1 MSNEN
6 KKLVLIDAMSLAY
19 KAYFAFLKR
28 PLITKKGEPT
38 SAVYGFIN
46 QLLKILEDIKP
57 THIAVAFDSKEK
69 TFRHE
74 KFEGYKAKRAE
85 MPEDMILQLQRIK
98 DIIAAF
104 NIPLYILPGYEADD
118 IIGTIAKQAERKS
131 FEVFPITPDKDYIQL
146 ISDKIKLI
154 KPGKSADELEI
165 LTKEKVLNNYGFEPI
180 YFIDYLALIG
190 DQSDNIPGVKNV
202 GDKTAL
208 PLIQKYHTIENIYEH
223 INEIDS
229 ASTKN
234 KLLNDK
240 ENAFISKELV
250 TLNNNVPIEINFDEM
265 EFKEPNLN
273 EIKKI
278 FDELEFKT
286 LFTRVKKLFG
296 NEIVS
301 DDEQNKIIQ
310 TTVEKEE
317 SDLVDET
324 LVQSTDDLSIKAEYK
339 TIDKNNI
346 KYHLIT
352 NEKEA
357 RILADKLNAS
367 ELFVFD
373 TETNSLNTFE
383 AKLVGVSFCIKEKE
397 AYFIAI
403 NPFKKSESSGD
414 NLFTKSFDDRLSLEI
429 FKKLFKPIFESN
441 NIKKVCQNGK
451 FDIAIL
457 ITHGIEVN
465 NFYFDTMI
473 ASYVLDPDQK
483 HGMDDLAQKYLHYKP
498 IALTELIGIKK
509 DPNKI
514 FDVNINELSQ
524 YSAEDADITFQLYKI
539 LSKEIEQNNLSQLCY
554 DVEFPLVQ
562 VLEDM
567 ERTGIRIDTK
577 MLNKLSKDLEI
588 LMAEYARKIYQ
599 LAGENFNINSSQQL
613 QKILYEKLK
622 LNQSKRTKTGLST
635 SASALEELKG
645 QHEIID
651 LILDYRTVTK
661 LKSTYTDSLPK
672 LINPKTNKIHT
683 SFNQTGTST
692 GRLSSND
699 PNLQNIPIRTD
710 LGKEIRKAF
719 IPNNEDY
726 VILSADYSQIELR
739 ILASVSNDENLIAAF
754 KRNEDIH
761 RATASLVF
769 KVKPEE
775 VNADMRRKAKEV
787 NFGILY
793 GIGPYG
799 LKIRLGINQTEAKKI
814 IDNYFNTFTKV
825 KSYIEST
832 IQSAKEKGY
841 AETLLGRRRF
851 LKNINS
857 NNTAVRQFEERAA
870 INMPI
875 QGTAADMIKIAMN
888 KIFYE
893 LTKRKL
899 KTKMVLQVH
908 DELLFDTY
916 KDEVDE
922 VKSIVKDLMENA
934 IPLNVPI
941 RVDIGIGDNW
951 LDAH

>member
-1 MSNEN
+1 MENSNLYKN

-38 SAVYGFIN
+38 SAVYGFIS

-74 KFEGYKAKRAE
+74 KFIEYKAKRAE
-85 MPEDMILQLQRIK
+85 MPEDMIPQLQRIK

-104 NIPLYILPGYEADD
+104 NIPIYILPGYEADD
-118 IIGTIAKQAERKS
+118 IIGTIAKQAEKKS

-154 KPGKSADELEI
+154 KPGKTADELEI
-165 LTKEKVLNNYGFEPI
+165 FTKEKVLNNYNFEPI
-180 YFIDYLALIG
+180 YFIDYLALVG
-190 DQSDNIPGVKNV
+190 DQSDNVPGVKNV

-208 PLIQKYHTIENIYEH
+208 PLIQKFHTIENIYEH
-223 INEIDS
+223 INEVESD
-229 ASTKN
+229 STKN

-250 TLNNNVPIEINFDEM
+250 TINNNVPIEINFDDM
-265 EFKEPNLN
+265 EFKNPNLN
-273 EIKKI
+273 EIQKI
-278 FDELEFKT
+278 FEELEFKN
-286 LFTRVKKLFG
+286 LWTRVKKIYG
-296 NEIVS
+296 NNIDLS
-301 DDEQNKIIQ
+301 TEQNKINQ
-310 TTVEKEE
+310 SNKEKEKTNE
-317 SDLVDET
+317 
-324 LVQSTDDLSIKAEYK
+324 DLSLQLEYK
-339 TIDKNNI
+339 TIDEKNI
-346 KYHLIT
+346 KYDLIT
-352 NEKEA
+352 KEEEA
-357 RILADKLNAS
+357 KNLANKLNQID
-367 ELFVFD
+367 LFVFD
-373 TETNSLNTFE
+373 TETNSLNILE
-383 AKLVGVSFCIKEKE
+383 ASLVGVSFCIKEQE

-403 NPFKKSESSGD
+403 NPFVKPDSTTND
-414 NLFTKSFDDRLSLEI
+414 LFTKNYDARLSLEI
-429 FKKLFKPIFESN
+429 FKKLFKPIFESDK
-441 NIKKVCQNGK
+441 IKKVCQNGK
-451 FDIAIL
+451 FDIGIL
-457 ITHGIEVN
+457 RTNGIEVK

-473 ASYVLDPDQK
+473 ASYALDPDQK

-498 IALTELIGIKK
+498 IALSELIGIKK
-509 DPNKI
+509 DPGKI
-514 FDVNINELSQ
+514 LDVPINQLSQ
-524 YSAEDADITFQLYKI
+524 YSAEDSDITFQLYKV
-539 LSKEIEQNNLSQLCY
+539 LSKEIEDNNLSKLCY
-554 DVEFPLVQ
+554 EVEFPLVQ

-577 MLNKLSKDLEI
+577 MLNSLSKDLEI
-588 LMAEYARKIYQ
+588 LMDEYARKIYQ

-613 QKILYEKLK
+613 QKILYNKLK
-622 LNQSKRTKTGLST
+622 LNANKKTKTGFST
-635 SASALEELKG
+635 SATALEQLKG
-645 QHEIID
+645 QHKIID
-651 LILDYRTVTK
+651 LILDYRTVAK

-692 GRLSSND
+692 GRLSSNE
-699 PNLQNIPIRTD
+699 PNLQNIPIRTE

-719 IPNNEDY
+719 IPNNQDY

-799 LKIRLGINQTEAKKI
+799 LKIRLGINQTEAKNI

-825 KSYIEST
+825 KSYIESS
-832 IQSAKEKGY
+832 IQNAKEKGY

-857 NNTAVRQFEERAA
+857 NNFAVRQFEERAA

-888 KIFYE
+888 KIFCE
-893 LTKRKL
+893 LTTRKL

-934 IPLNVPI
+934 LPLNVPI